1 MGREKCKGE
10 YDMDVRMY
18 MFYVAIVFCYAICIA
33 CTAFLIL
40 RAAVWPV
47 APFAFAVWT
56 KYYGARCFIVY
67 DFISHSVARPF
78 AHLCL
83 VPLRL

>member
-1 MGREKCKGE
+1 MN
-10 YDMDVRMY
+10 VRMY

-47 APFAFAVWT
+47 APFAYSCSLWT
-56 KYYGARCFIVY
+56 MVLGALYLALSR
-67 DFISHSVARPF
+67 HRPF
-78 AHLCL
+78 AL
-83 VPLRL
+83 VPLAKLINGTAEHGKLP